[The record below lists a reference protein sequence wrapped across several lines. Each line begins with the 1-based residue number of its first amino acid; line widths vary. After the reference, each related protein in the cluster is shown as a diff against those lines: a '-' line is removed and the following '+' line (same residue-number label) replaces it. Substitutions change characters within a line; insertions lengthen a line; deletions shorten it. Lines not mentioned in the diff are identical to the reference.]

1 MGGGESKP
9 AKVPWTLHIYVTN
22 QTKDVKH
29 IFVRVRGDKVKE
41 SEIYNRIMN
50 ETSFGLEV
58 EGQAAAAGKD
68 MAGAKGT
75 GKVNYHHKHE
85 KEEKERR
92 IYSNLTQG
100 GFSYLPF
107 GETMPF
113 PAENDDQLMYVSV
126 HDGDKM
132 WCTDTAVDPKRYGCI
147 TIKGDREGISVAPSN
162 PKPCW
167 VEWEENDSSFSTT
180 NLVEV
185 KQRSNKIPVYL
196 GKAIWPGALLD
207 QEQKYVL
214 VCEVWQENG
223 KLCAYPGKVS
233 MNVIKAPIQPSWAV
247 AASFIPIEFSKVK
260 VLSATK
266 YEWVKAERGNPV
278 PVNAVTVSVKDGSQ
292 HVYLGRANGDTACGI
307 TEVDGMFDQ
316 FIASKNIY
324 SFGKE
329 LIASSGEVLL
339 LTAEPIL
346 P

>member
-1 MGGGESKP
+1 M
-9 AKVPWTLHIYVTN
+9 TN
-22 QTKDVKH
+22 QTKDVKY
-29 IFVRVRGDKVKE
+29 IFVRIRGDKVKE

-68 MAGAKGT
+68 LAGAKGT

-85 KEEKERR
+85 KEEKKRR

-113 PAENDDQLMYVSV
+113 PAENDDHLMYVSV
-126 HDGDKM
+126 HDGDTM
-132 WCTDTAVDPKRYGCI
+132 WCTDSAVDPKRYGCI
-147 TIKGDREGISVAPSN
+147 TIKGDREGISAPPSN
-162 PKPCW
+162 PKHYW
-167 VEWEENDSSFSTT
+167 VEWEKNDSSFSTT

-196 GKAIWPGALLD
+196 GKAIWPGAMFD

-223 KLCAYPGKVS
+223 KLCAYPGEVS
-233 MNVIKAPIQPSWAV
+233 SSVITAPFSTGFSP
-247 AASFIPIEFSKVK
+247 IPVEFSEVK

-278 PVNAVTVSVKDGSQ
+278 PVNAVRVSVKDGSQ

-307 TEVDGMFDQ
+307 TEVGGMFDQ

-324 SFGKE
+324 SFSSE

>member
-1 MGGGESKP
+1 M
-9 AKVPWTLHIYVTN
+9 TN

-29 IFVRVRGDKVKE
+29 VFVRVRGDKVKE

-85 KEEKERR
+85 KEEKAWR

-113 PAENDDQLMYVSV
+113 PAENDDHLMYVSV
-126 HDGDKM
+126 YDGDTM
-132 WCTDTAVDPKRYGCI
+132 WCTDSAVDPKRYGCI
-147 TIKGDREGISVAPSN
+147 TIKGDREGISVSPSN
-162 PKPCW
+162 PKHCW

-196 GKAIWPGALLD
+196 GKAIWSGVMFG
-207 QEQKYVL
+207 QQQKFVL

-223 KLCAYPGKVS
+223 KLCAYPGKVTY
-233 MNVIKAPIQPSWAV
+233 VLLPSGP
-247 AASFIPIEFSKVK
+247 SLFLTPIEFSKVE

-266 YEWVKAERGNPV
+266 YEWVKAQRGNPV
-278 PVNAVTVSVKDGSQ
+278 PVNAVRLSVKDGSQ

-316 FIASKNIY
+316 FIASKSIY
-324 SFGKE
+324 SFGHE
-329 LIASSGEVLL
+329 LIESSGEVLL